1 MLPSSFDNDNNKL
14 NLMEKEN
21 NLFSQEDNYLPNS
34 PIFLDN
40 NRGNSDKLLNYFYTN
55 TPYSSISEEILDKC
69 DFKNNLINPMPR
81 YIINNEKNK
90 KVSEHNNSESE
101 DNELKIDGKKTENKN
116 EEVQFIILDN
126 SKDLDQIKNSNISSY
141 GCLNSTSNN
150 DKKIKNLNQSE
161 YFNAKKIEKKRDLLL
176 LNQNADIIGQNKLH
190 EDDNKSL
197 MKKNNLN
204 NNSFVDLNEKIK
216 NINYNKN
223 NLLKIKRKRKTNEDK
238 KTVKANTNLLF
249 DNDNLKENII
259 DNDQIK
265 KNLSLKDKCKNLKKI
280 KIPKIIPSENIYPY
294 IRPHIQM
301 SNSDSVI
308 HINNYNIDKK
318 KYNSKKYNSKKN
330 KNIENEN
337 YINNI
342 NLKDNYK
349 SDFDLSNMQ
358 NENLES
364 DKEEKQEKLF
374 MPQIFESQAPPIIIN
389 GIEYTTV
396 LMPKVYLK
404 KIKFD
409 FI

>member
-265 KNLSLKDKCKNLKKI
+265 KTLSLKDKCKNLKKI

-318 KYNSKKYNSKKN
+318 KYNSKKYNS
-330 KNIENEN
+330 
-337 YINNI
+337 
-342 NLKDNYK
+342 
-349 SDFDLSNMQ
+349 
-358 NENLES
+358 
-364 DKEEKQEKLF
+364 
-374 MPQIFESQAPPIIIN
+374 
-389 GIEYTTV
+389 
-396 LMPKVYLK
+396 
-404 KIKFD
+404 
-409 FI
+409 